1 MLLMRLTLR
10 PDLNIN
16 TVYFDNMV
24 SRIYPSEIQLNKT
37 NTSDIEAAFLYLQLS
52 ISTDIVSTKNYG
64 KRDDFV

>member
-24 SRIYPSEIQLNKT
+24 SRIYPSEIQLK
-37 NTSDIEAAFLYLQLS
+37 AA
-52 ISTDIVSTKNYG
+52 
-64 KRDDFV
+64 